1 LLTREAKASAPRDS
15 RFGKG
20 WDRPLLVPNAPYEG
34 IKPQSANQS
43 APEGDFRYTFPDNDH
58 IGLSGLAVHNGL
70 LVASLPKMNQLLWV
84 DAAKRKILGT
94 LTMKDPRGCAF
105 DSEGRLLVLSGARLL
120 RLEIGENPLSPA
132 SSVEC
137 VKANLE
143 DPRGIALDDRGT
155 IYISDWGRS
164 HQVKVF
170 SSAGQFLRS
179 IGRAGEPAAGRY
191 DPGHMNH
198 PQGITI
204 DSRNR
209 LWVAEEDFQPKRVSV
224 WSLDGKLIRDF
235 LGSVEYG
242 GGGRL
247 DPRDKTRFYY
257 HGIEFKLDW
266 SKGTDE
272 LVAVFHRPAQ
282 GEPDVPDGYGA
293 GGKPDLPLYSQG
305 RQYMANCY
313 SSHPTQGAPIAML
326 WLMED
331 QRARP
336 VAALG
341 DAHSWS
347 LLRKDIFKP
356 RWPAGVDL
364 KDDQRQTPAMFSW
377 SDLNAN
383 GQVDPD
389 EVTFWKAR
397 SGGVTVMPD
406 LTFVVSRVDERSTR
420 YAPERILENGAPHF
434 DPAKG
439 QALLAGVQPPASSGG
454 DQALFSQDGWTV
466 VSLGAKPF
474 APESLCG
481 GKDGRVLWS
490 YPSLW
495 PGRRPVVERRDR
507 RAPVDLLRVLL
518 VSPPQGPLRLGLQSG
533 QQSTHRPQT
542 ELHPESLRD
551 PSGDNPAVPQPELAA
566 ISPGILSHNPATHLL
581 ALPLVQLGR
590 WPLGDLLAQRMPTLV
605 FAVAEPRVERVAAR
619 ATITRHL
626 ARRFLVFENTTR
638 RPAPQFLEGLVIP
651 WSAVALHIKR
661 TGAVFAMSS
670 LPKTDRL

>member
-1 LLTREAKASAPRDS
+1 MVFKSIGQLTAARRAIETMLLAVAMASGFPAEAASNEASNQPPFAIPFTLRQPALVTLVIEDDSGRRVRNLIAETPYPAGDNVAFWDGLDDLGRDRDAAQHGLYQIPARLVDLGTYHVRGLAHAPLQLRYEFAVYNPGEPPWETENTRGGWLANHTPPSAVLFLPETDAELSPAGQCPGGAILAGCYVSEGGHGLAWLDLEGRKRFGQMWVGGVWTGASHLARDRGPKRVPGVYAYAGAVFGGGGFDGPKPELRLAELLTREAKASTPRDS

-34 IKPQSANQS
+34 LKPEGATKS

-143 DPRGIALDDRGT
+143 DPRGIALDDQGT

-235 LGSVEYG
+235 LGPAEYG

-247 DPRDKTRFYY
+247 DPRDRTRFYY
-257 HGIEFKLDW
+257 HGMEFKLDW
-266 SKGTDE
+266 SKGTGE

-282 GEPDVPDGYGA
+282 GELNVPDGYGA
-293 GGKPDLPLYSQG
+293 GGKPDLSLYSQG

-313 SSHPTQGAPIAML
+313 SSNPTHGAPVAML

-341 DAHSWS
+341 NAHSWS
-347 LLRKDIFKP
+347 LLQKDIFKP

-364 KDDQRQTPAMFSW
+364 KDDQRRTPAMFSW
-377 SDLNAN
+377 SDLN
-383 GQVDPD
+383 
-389 EVTFWKAR
+389 E
-397 SGGVTVMPD
+397 
-406 LTFVVSRVDERSTR
+406 
-420 YAPERILENGAPHF
+420 I
-434 DPAKG
+434 
-439 QALLAGVQPPASSGG
+439 
-454 DQALFSQDGWTV
+454 
-466 VSLGAKPF
+466 
-474 APESLCG
+474 
-481 GKDGRVLWS
+481 GRAHV
-490 YPSLW
+490 
-495 PGRRPVVERRDR
+495 
-507 RAPVDLLRVLL
+507 
-518 VSPPQGPLRLGLQSG
+518 
-533 QQSTHRPQT
+533 
-542 ELHPESLRD
+542 
-551 PSGDNPAVPQPELAA
+551 
-566 ISPGILSHNPATHLL
+566 
-581 ALPLVQLGR
+581 
-590 WPLGDLLAQRMPTLV
+590 
-605 FAVAEPRVERVAAR
+605 
-619 ATITRHL
+619 
-626 ARRFLVFENTTR
+626 
-638 RPAPQFLEGLVIP
+638 
-651 WSAVALHIKR
+651 
-661 TGAVFAMSS
+661 
-670 LPKTDRL
+670 